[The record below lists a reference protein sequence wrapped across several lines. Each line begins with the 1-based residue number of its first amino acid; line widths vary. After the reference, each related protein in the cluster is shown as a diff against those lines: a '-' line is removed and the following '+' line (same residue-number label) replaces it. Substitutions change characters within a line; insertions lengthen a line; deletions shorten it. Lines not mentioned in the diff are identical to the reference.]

1 MKLNP
6 NTISEKMKSVKAS
19 CGGAPFGEKRTQAW
33 RHYNAAEAAHKA
45 NDDIKTKY
53 ELEAARK
60 ALA

>member
-6 NTISEKMKSVKAS
+6 NTISEKMKSVKVS
-19 CGGAPFGEKRTQAW
+19 CAGAPFGDKRTQAW
-33 RHYNAAEAAHKA
+33 RHYNAAETAHKA

-53 ELEAARK
+53 EFDAVRK

>member
-1 MKLNP
+1 MKLNT

-19 CGGAPFGEKRTQAW
+19 CGGAPVGEKRTQAW

-53 ELEAARK
+53 ELDAARK

>member
-1 MKLNP
+1 MKLDKD
-6 NTISEKMKSVKAS
+6 TISERMKSVKAS

-45 NDDIKTKY
+45 NDDIKTKH
-53 ELEAARK
+53 ELDAARK

>member
-1 MKLNP
+1 MKIKKD
-6 NTISEKMKSVKAS
+6 TILERLQSVKAS

-53 ELEAARK
+53 ELEAAEH

>member
-1 MKLNP
+1 MKL
-6 NTISEKMKSVKAS
+6 NTISEKMKSDKAS

-33 RHYNAAEAAHKA
+33 RHYNAAEAAHKT

-53 ELEAARK
+53 ELDAARK